1 MFSPGIEP
9 GTFCVLDR
17 CDNRYT
23 TKTHWHL
30 RIIQPWHAQP
40 GSLVAEC
47 ARPNITRNPI
57 AVLSRDRLVVRTLR
71 CGRSNPGSNPGLG
84 RKVYFF
90 ISHST
95 WNVSNLNCVT
105 IALFFCQSNE
115 EPRYTRHD
123 KLCSTRNRIIVRK
136 YSILLLWVYLIVIVN
151 KRLTPTWLE
160 HAAFWSGVR
169 RATIAPRSQSGS
181 TEIWTRIAGFKVQS
195 ANHYTMEPKVCCEQ
209 VCFHHNG
216 KQHNVT

>member
-71 CGRSNPGSNPGLG
+71 CGRSNPGSNPGHGMDKIFLIQLFKFCTKKNASAG
-84 RKVYFF
+84 NRTR
-90 ISHST
+90 I
-95 WNVSNLNCVT
+95 NCLEGSY
-105 IALFFCQSNE
+105 ADH
-115 EPRYTRHD
+115 YTTD
-123 KLCSTRNRIIVRK
+123 ACWLCGCHWC
-136 YSILLLWVYLIVIVN
+136 LC
-151 KRLTPTWLE
+151 
-160 HAAFWSGVR
+160 WSW
-169 RATIAPRSQSGS
+169 
-181 TEIWTRIAGFKVQS
+181 IWTLVTRTVECQGCYRNSMEQRAEIGAVMRQ
-195 ANHYTMEPKVCCEQ
+195 ACNH
-209 VCFHHNG
+209 
-216 KQHNVT
+216 